1 MRFVRFFLNQLSTK
15 NVQYALF
22 LYFLLLIFNS
32 NAIPLFIGDEN
43 YYVTSTR
50 SLMEGVLDKND
61 QPLLAKTIWM
71 IGVGFFY
78 ILTGNDQP
86 TYWRIFTIFL
96 SLGTLIFFY
105 KTLRLYLNRFV
116 AICGVVLLAIDPMY
130 FTMSRIVQLDVPALF
145 FFTLFLYFFLN

>member
-71 IGVGFFY
+71 
-78 ILTGNDQP
+78 P
-86 TYWRIFTIFL
+86 TRKL
-96 SLGTLIFFY
+96 SL
-105 KTLRLYLNRFV
+105 N
-116 AICGVVLLAIDPMY
+116 
-130 FTMSRIVQLDVPALF
+130 
-145 FFTLFLYFFLN
+145 